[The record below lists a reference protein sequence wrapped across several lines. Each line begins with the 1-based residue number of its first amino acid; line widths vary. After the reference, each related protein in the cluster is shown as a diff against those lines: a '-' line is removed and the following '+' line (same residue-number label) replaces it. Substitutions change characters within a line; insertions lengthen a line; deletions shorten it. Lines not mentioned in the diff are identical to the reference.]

1 MKHSNKMI
9 AAALILAAVA
19 GRASADDAESML
31 DPQAYRPLI
40 AEDKAFRVGD
50 ILTVVVQE
58 TATATT
64 AADSRADRK
73 ASISAEVGSSK
84 VGTHSASAGVSTD
97 NEGGGR
103 TQRSGRLTA
112 QLSARVVDLGRNGD
126 LIIYGQQSIKIN
138 GEEQTITLRG
148 IVRPRDIGENNTIAS
163 GRIAEASIQFDGEGF
178 ISDKSKPGWLS
189 RVLTLL
195 GF

>member
-1 MKHSNKMI
+1 MKNACSLM
-9 AAALILAAVA
+9 AALLLAFSA
-19 GRASADDAESML
+19 GPLFANDAESML
-31 DPQAYRPLI
+31 DPQNYRPLV

-50 ILTVVVQE
+50 ILTVVVDE
-58 TATATT
+58 SSSATT

-73 ASISAEVGSSK
+73 ASLSAEVGSSK
-84 VGTHSASAGVSTD
+84 VGTHSANAGTSTD

-112 QLSARVVDLGRNGD
+112 QLSARVVEVNGNGD
-126 LIIYGQQSIKIN
+126 LVVYGQQSITVN

-148 IVRPRDIGENNTIAS
+148 IVRPRDIGENNAIAS
-163 GRIAEASIQFDGEGF
+163 GRIADASIQFDGEGF
-178 ISDKSKPGWLS
+178 ITDKSKPGWLS
-189 RVLTLL
+189 RVLTML